1 MFLLAQV
8 LGFIAMSTNII
19 AVQLKT
25 KKQILFTIVV
35 GNILF
40 VISYFL
46 LGAYAGALISGIN
59 AIEVIINTKLEEKGK
74 PIPKAL
80 IGLYFVVAV
89 TIGVFAFNSFMDL
102 LPVLAAIL
110 FIFTLIQSKEKNIR
124 LLLLGNNISW
134 LIYDLLAK
142 AYAAGVSDLFVITS
156 TLIAIYRYDIRKTP
170 EKHVS

>member
-1 MFLLAQV
+1 MFLLAQI
-8 LGFIAMSTNII
+8 LGFFAMSTNII

-59 AIEVIINTKLEEKGK
+59 AIEAIINTKLEEKGK
-74 PIPKAL
+74 PIPKVL
-80 IGLYFVVAV
+80 IGLYFIIAI
-89 TIGVFAFNSFMDL
+89 TIGAITFNSFMDI

-110 FIFTLIQSKEKNIR
+110 FILTLIQPKEKNIR

-134 LIYDLLAK
+134 LVYDFLAK
-142 AYAAGVSDLFVITS
+142 AYAAGFSDLFVIAS
-156 TLIAIYRYDIRKTP
+156 TVIALYRYDIRKFPKETN
-170 EKHVS
+170 

>member
-1 MFLLAQV
+1 MFLLAQI
-8 LGFIAMSTNII
+8 LGFIAMSTNVI

-25 KKQILFTIVV
+25 KKQILLTIVV

-46 LGAYAGALISGIN
+46 LGAYTGALISGIN

-74 PIPKAL
+74 PIPKTL
-80 IGLYFVVAV
+80 IGLYFIIAI
-89 TIGVFAFNSFMDL
+89 TIGAFTFNSFMDL

-110 FIFTLIQSKEKNIR
+110 FILTLIQSKEKNIR

-134 LIYDLLAK
+134 LIYDFLAM
-142 AYAAGVSDLFVITS
+142 AYAAGFSDLFVIAS
-156 TLIAIYRYDIRKTP
+156 TLTAIYRYDIRKTS
-170 EKHVS
+170 KKQVS